1 MKALRLGKVDHP
13 INPKLIFK
21 RTESVAP
28 KLLSRGIVTHWK
40 RILQRYF
47 ILY

>member
-1 MKALRLGKVDHP
+1 MNVLGFGNVDHP
-13 INPKLIFK
+13 IYPKLIFK
-21 RTESVAP
+21 RTEDVAP